1 MNNDDESYESY
12 ESLKNMRTDSSS
24 NILEKQL
31 RSIYLEQQKR
41 IKENYN
47 KQKRFKWC
55 KCC

>member
-1 MNNDDESYESY
+1 MDNDESYESY
-12 ESLKNMRTDSSS
+12 ESLKTMRTDSSS

-41 IKENYN
+41 IKENDN
-47 KQKRFKWC
+47 RQKRIKWC